1 MHEMGIASSILE
13 AVATEVQRHPG
24 TRAVRVGV
32 RIGALAAIDPE
43 ALRFCFDA
51 IVQDTDQS
59 DLLLEI
65 EVVPRKH
72 RCLSCSEEFA
82 VRDYD
87 FQCPRCG
94 ALGTEFLGGDEL
106 DMAFVE
112 VEELESSATGKES
125 S

>member
-1 MHEMGIASSILE
+1 MHEMSIASSILD
-13 AVATEVQRHPG
+13 AVAKEVERHPG
-24 TRAVRVGV
+24 ARAVRVGV

-51 IVQDTDQS
+51 IVSETEQS
-59 DLLLEI
+59 DLLLDI

-72 RCLSCSEEFA
+72 RCLSCNKEFE
-82 VRDYD
+82 VHDYD
-87 FQCPRCG
+87 FQCPQCG

-106 DMAFVE
+106 DLAFVE